1 MKQRYNE
8 LSHEICV
15 RSVLEALDKKWRR
28 KDILL
33 LMEKYGG
40 VPRSLMLESI
50 KEQNM
55 NLRLEAAESIA
66 YELEQRIEDLINGE
80 KDALDFAPIVTTQR
94 RDGATGKIRD
104 IARLDIFH
112 QILGHLLY
120 HGLEPLLKARITPFQ
135 FASIPRRGQNGL
147 VRKLKKSVWH
157 VKYAVKLDV
166 VSAYKSAQYESVIK
180 ILKKEIPN
188 AEWIICCIEA
198 ISRIAP
204 DGHLIIGGYLDAWL
218 FNFLMSYAVVYLK
231 SLYKTRRGKRTYTV
245 KELVVYMDDFG
256 LMGDNLHALDQAAY
270 ALSCWLDNNYQMKIK
285 TGKATRIGERS
296 AGKSASGLDIGGYVV
311 RKGIVKIRRS
321 IFRRARRQFLRAARE
336 VDRTGT
342 MSMFRAQ
349 KLIAYFGHFKHSNSR
364 KAAENLR
371 IKELLKIGRRV
382 VGYHTRRYQEKCYI

>member
-50 KEQNM
+50 KEQDM
-55 NLRLEAAESIA
+55 NLRLDAAESIA
-66 YELEQRIEDLINGE
+66 YELEQRIKDLMNGKE
-80 KDALDFAPIVTTQR
+80 DALGFAPVITTQR

-135 FASIPRRGQNGL
+135 FASIPHRGQNGL

-231 SLYKTRRGKRTYTV
+231 SLHKTRRGKRTYTV

-311 RKGIVKIRRS
+311 RKGIVKMRRS

-342 MSMFRAQ
+342 MPMFRAQ
-349 KLIAYFGHFKHSNSR
+349 KLIAYFGYFKHSNSR

-382 VGYHTRRYQEKCYI
+382 VGYHTRRYQEKCCI